1 MPLSDYGALSL
12 LQVSRMP
19 KAHARKIYSELRSVA
34 NKRISRLAN
43 SEFTNTQR
51 YLANKA
57 GFPKLKEISD
67 KELIHI
73 LPDLTK
79 FVYGNTT
86 VTGMRLEAIRG
97 ANDLHDERYHGIFD
111 FVTPENYFTVIDML
125 NYYHST
131 NLARLYDSEAAI
143 TLANEV
149 SKKFNNRAEVYKH
162 FEFWLE
168 HSDELSVTERTKTG
182 KPTGS
187 AVQWRNA
194 LGIKRY
200 DD

>member
-1 MPLSDYGALSL
+1 MPLSDYGVLSL

-19 KAHARKIYSELRSVA
+19 KAHVRKIYSELRSVA
-34 NKRISRLAN
+34 NKRISRLAD
-43 SEFTNTQR
+43 SEFSNTQT
-51 YLANKA
+51 YLENKA

-79 FVYGNTT
+79 FVYGSTT
-86 VTGMRLEAIRG
+86 VSAMRLKAKHG
-97 ANDLHDERYHGIFD
+97 AEDLHDARYHGIFD
-111 FVTPENYFTVIDML
+111 FVTPENFFNVIDML
-125 NYYHST
+125 NYYHSRG
-131 NLARLYDSEAAI
+131 LAKLYGSDAVI
-143 TLANEV
+143 KLANEV
-149 SKKFNNRAEVYKH
+149 VKKFNNPSEVYKH
-162 FEFWLE
+162 FEFWM
-168 HSDELSVTERTKTG
+168 SNVDSLSVTDVTKTG

-194 LGIKRY
+194 LGIRRY